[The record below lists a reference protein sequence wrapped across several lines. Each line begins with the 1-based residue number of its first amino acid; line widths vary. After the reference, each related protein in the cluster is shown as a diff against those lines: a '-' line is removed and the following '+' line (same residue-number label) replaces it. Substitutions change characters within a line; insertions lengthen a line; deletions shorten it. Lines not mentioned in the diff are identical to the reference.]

1 MSGFAGRA
9 EWWITMRQVRQVRT
23 ELLAGVAVWAV
34 PVLILLTILWED
46 HLAAALGTLLG
57 AAAAAVLI
65 FHMYRHL
72 DIALDMDVKHAQSH
86 IQVAS
91 FQRVFIMGAV
101 LVISF
106 LLPAYFAPIGVVLG
120 MFGVKISAL
129 MYPVLH
135 KQFDKYRRTRA
146 KKCL

>member
-1 MSGFAGRA
+1 MRQA
-9 EWWITMRQVRQVRT
+9 RQVRK
-23 ELLAGVAVWAV
+23 ELLIGLGIWTA
-34 PVLILLTILWED
+34 PVLILLTVFWEN

-57 AAAAAVLI
+57 MAAAAGLI

-72 DIALDMDVKHAQSH
+72 DIALDMDAKHAQSH

-101 LVISF
+101 LAVSF

-120 MFGVKISAL
+120 LFGVKMSAL
-129 MYPVLH
+129 MYPFLH
-135 KQFDKYRRTRA
+135 KQYEKYR
-146 KKCL
+146 KGKI

>member
-1 MSGFAGRA
+1 MRQA
-9 EWWITMRQVRQVRT
+9 RQVRR
-23 ELLAGVAVWAV
+23 ELLIGLGIWTA
-34 PVLILLTILWED
+34 PVLVLLAVIREN
-46 HLAAALGTLLG
+46 HLAAILGTLLG

-72 DIALDMDVKHAQSH
+72 DIALDMDAKHAQSH
-86 IQVAS
+86 IQIAS

-101 LVISF
+101 LAISF
-106 LLPAYFAPIGVVLG
+106 IFPIYLDPVGAVLG

-135 KQFDKYRRTRA
+135 PQYEKWRKRKA
-146 KKCL
+146 

>member
-1 MSGFAGRA
+1 MRQA
-9 EWWITMRQVRQVRT
+9 RQVRK
-23 ELLAGVAVWAV
+23 ELLLGLGIWTA
-34 PVLILLTILWED
+34 PVFILLTVFWHN
-46 HLAAALGTLLG
+46 HLSAALGTLFG

-72 DIALDMDVKHAQSH
+72 DIALDMDAKHAQTH

-101 LVISF
+101 LAVSF
-106 LLPAYFAPIGVVLG
+106 MLPAYFAPVGVVLG
-120 MFGVKISAL
+120 LFGVKISAL

-135 KQFDKYRRTRA
+135 KQYE
-146 KKCL
+146 KCRKRKG

>member
-1 MSGFAGRA
+1 MRQA
-9 EWWITMRQVRQVRT
+9 RQVRK
-23 ELLAGVAVWAV
+23 ELLTGLGIWTA
-34 PVLILLTILWED
+34 PVFILLTVFWQN
-46 HLAAALGTLLG
+46 HLSAALGTLFG

-72 DIALDMDVKHAQSH
+72 DIALDMDAKHAQTH

-101 LVISF
+101 LAVSF
-106 LLPAYFAPIGVVLG
+106 MLPAYFAPVGVVLG
-120 MFGVKISAL
+120 LFGVKISAL

-135 KQFDKYRRTRA
+135 KQYEKRRKR
-146 KKCL
+146 KG

>member
-1 MSGFAGRA
+1 MGQA
-9 EWWITMRQVRQVRT
+9 RQVRR
-23 ELLAGVAVWAV
+23 ELLMGLGVWTAPMLVLLAVFR
-34 PVLILLTILWED
+34 EN
-46 HLAAALGTLLG
+46 HLAAILGALLGT
-57 AAAAAVLI
+57 AAAAVLI

-72 DIALDMDVKHAQSH
+72 DIALDMDAKHAQSH
-86 IQVAS
+86 IQIAS

-106 LLPAYFAPIGVVLG
+106 MLPIYFDPVGVVLG

-135 KQFDKYRRTRA
+135 AQYEKRRKR
-146 KKCL
+146 KI

>member
-1 MSGFAGRA
+1 MRQA
-9 EWWITMRQVRQVRT
+9 RQVRK
-23 ELLAGVAVWAV
+23 ELLIGLGIWTA
-34 PVLILLTILWED
+34 PVFILLTVFWKN
-46 HLAAALGTLLG
+46 HLSAALGTLFG

-72 DIALDMDVKHAQSH
+72 DIALDMDARHAQSH

-101 LVISF
+101 LAVSF
-106 LLPAYFAPIGVVLG
+106 MLPAYFAPVGVVLG
-120 MFGVKISAL
+120 LFGVKISAL

-135 KQFDKYRRTRA
+135 KQYEKRRKR
-146 KKCL
+146 KG